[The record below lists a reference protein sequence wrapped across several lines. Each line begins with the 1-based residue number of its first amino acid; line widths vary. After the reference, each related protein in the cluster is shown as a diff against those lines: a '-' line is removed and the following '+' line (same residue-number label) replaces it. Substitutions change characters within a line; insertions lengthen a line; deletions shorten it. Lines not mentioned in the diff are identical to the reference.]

1 MKPFGSVGMLD
12 GFGTLVTAS
21 NYMLFFFLKPMLQH
35 KVLSQQQIGSLAV
48 STHIKPI
55 HTYTGW
61 WFGTFFIFSYIG
73 NVIIPTDF
81 DIFSEG

>member
-1 MKPFGSVGMLD
+1 MLD
-12 GFGTLVTAS
+12 GFGLLVTAIIC
-21 NYMLFFFLKPMLQH
+21 LFSFLKPMLQH

-61 WFGTFFIFSYIG
+61 WFGT
-73 NVIIPTDF
+73 
-81 DIFSEG
+81 